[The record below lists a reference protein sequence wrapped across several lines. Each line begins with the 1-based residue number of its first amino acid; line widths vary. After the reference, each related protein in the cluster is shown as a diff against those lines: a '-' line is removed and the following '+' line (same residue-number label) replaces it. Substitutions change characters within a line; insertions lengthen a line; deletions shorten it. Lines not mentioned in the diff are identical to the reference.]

1 MTSEGSF
8 LKNWP
13 FTLFYLCP
21 DRTSLVYIAISEPGH
36 EGLSDKCG
44 LDGSRVC
51 LWDCNSVQ
59 LCIFSGKA
67 PFSTEGGLRL
77 SAACSMGRHC
87 WFPCQRVGRVSMT
100 FSAPGSV
107 ARAELPSTPNTAA
120 AEAWL
125 WAWRLRTRACSWVLV
140 CHCQGSKPSEHL
152 SSRATRLDSS
162 CCSGSFWGWADLGWA
177 ELIGLLLA
185 IALAGL
191 ASFLR
196 GRLRSAPCQGT
207 AETWERLFSWWWPRC
222 KREEQKTEDFFR
234 DFLWRL
240 FEMWTKECAS
250 TFAFYVGTHQSVPL
264 SAVILFVPRNTE
276 YLKPYI
282 CTFVHPIS

>member
-21 DRTSLVYIAISEPGH
+21 DRTRLVYVAISEPGH
-36 EGLSDKCG
+36 EGLSHKCG

-67 PFSTEGGLRL
+67 PLSTEGGLRL

-87 WFPCQRVGRVSMT
+87 WFPCQRVGRVSRT

-107 ARAELPSTPNTAA
+107 ARPELPSTANTAA

-125 WAWRLRTRACSWVLV
+125 WAWRLRTRVCLCVLV
-140 CHCQGSKPSEHL
+140 RHCQGSKPSEHL
-152 SSRATRLDSS
+152 SSTATRLWLLVLLRVILGLGRLS
-162 CCSGSFWGWADLGWA
+162 WADWFTSCHRSGWTC
-177 ELIGLLLA
+177 LLPQ
-185 IALAGL
+185 G
-191 ASFLR
+191 
-196 GRLRSAPCQGT
+196 SAQVC
-207 AETWERLFSWWWPRC
+207 
-222 KREEQKTEDFFR
+222 
-234 DFLWRL
+234 
-240 FEMWTKECAS
+240 
-250 TFAFYVGTHQSVPL
+250 PL
-264 SAVILFVPRNTE
+264 SGDSRDLGEALFMVMA
-276 YLKPYI
+276 K
-282 CTFVHPIS
+282 V